1 MIRVRI
7 GFVISIVAIFSAMAA
22 NAQEWVAKDR
32 NIMNADTRG
41 MVIDRGTFYLA
52 TRDVLYK
59 TDDVDGGWKPAF
71 SIPDGNNE
79 INCIEGR
86 GRNIF
91 VGTNRGLYRSQDF
104 GKSWKNVFRT
114 FTPEKNRISCISIS
128 RVNPKK
134 VVIGTDRGVFLSE
147 DNGNGWRDVSAN
159 LRMRVRCLA
168 LKNGTI
174 YAGGYNGLFSLE
186 GDSRL
191 WQRLYVVTDPAANE
205 ADGPEEAPDEANEE
219 PEESKAIN
227 CIAVKANRIY
237 IGVDDDILFS
247 DDSGRSWKCLPREGI
262 SGTVR
267 NMLAAARND
276 KLYAATSRGVFE
288 FDCGREGWQELYT
301 GMKKKA
307 ATNNIIFESD
317 LENNIWAMT
326 EKGLYRLESGR
337 YILEQRLDVEKGPG
351 QIKAIFA
358 GEPLFRQLQ
367 EAAIRHAEVSPEK
380 INSWRWQA
388 RLKSLVPKVSFDAG
402 HDRSNTY
409 EIYTSATK
417 DYVIGGPDDIS
428 DGWDV
433 SVSWELG
440 DFIWSTDQTSIDV
453 RSRLMVQLRN
463 DILDDL
469 RRAYY
474 ERRRLQ
480 YELAAEPPE
489 NPKARFEKEMRLA
502 ELTQAIDDLTDNYLS
517 EHIKKSEGKQGA

>member
-1 MIRVRI
+1 MIRLITV
-7 GFVISIVAIFSAMAA
+7 SAILMAA
-22 NAQEWVAKDR
+22 TFTDMTAQAQEWVAKDR

-41 MVIDRGTFYLA
+41 MMIDRGTFYLA

-59 TDDVDGGWKPAF
+59 TEDVEGGWRQAF

-79 INCIEGR
+79 INCVDGR
-86 GRNIF
+86 GQTIF
-91 VGTNRGLYRSQDF
+91 IGTARGLYRSQDS
-104 GKSWKNVFRT
+104 GRSWKNVFRT
-114 FTPEKNRISCISIS
+114 FTPEKNRISCVSVS
-128 RVNPKK
+128 RINAKR
-134 VVIGTDRGVFLSE
+134 VVIGTDRGVFLSG
-147 DNGNGWRDVSAN
+147 DSGNSWKDVSAN

-168 LKNGTI
+168 LKNGSI

-191 WQRLYVVTDPAANE
+191 WQRLYVVTDPAASESE
-205 ADGPEEAPDEANEE
+205 APEEAPEEGFEE

-227 CIAVKANRIY
+227 CIAIRADRIY
-237 IGVDDDILFS
+237 IGVDEKILYS
-247 DDSGRSWKCLPREGI
+247 DDAGKGWSYFQGEGMAGAVKNILASGKS
-262 SGTVR
+262 
-267 NMLAAARND
+267 D
-276 KLYAATSRGVFE
+276 KIYAATTKGIFGFDGAKGV
-288 FDCGREGWQELYT
+288 WQELYT
-301 GMKKKA
+301 GMKRKA
-307 ATNNIIFESD
+307 AVNSIIFDDE

-337 YILEQRLDVEKGPG
+337 YLLEQRFDVERWPDRVE
-351 QIKAIFA
+351 ALSA
-358 GEPLFRQLQ
+358 GEPLFGELQ
-367 EAAIRHAEVSPEK
+367 RAAIKYAEVGPDK
-380 INSWRWQA
+380 INNWRWQA
-388 RLKSLVPKVSFDAG
+388 RLKALMPKLSFDAG

-428 DGWDV
+428 NGWDV

-440 DFIWSTDQTSIDV
+440 DLIWSTDQTSIDV

-474 ERRRLQ
+474 ERKRLQ

-502 ELTQAIDDLTDNYLS
+502 ELTQAIDDLTGNYLS
-517 EHIKKSEGKQGA
+517 GHINK